1 MKLIG
6 RYKEKER
13 LQGCLESDH
22 SEFVIVYGRRRIG
35 KTFLIKEFFK
45 NRFAFHFV
53 GSHNQP
59 KEQQLE
65 NFAYNLQKAAKSPFT
80 PKLGSWNAAFH
91 ALQDYIETLD
101 ANRKKV
107 IFFDEMP
114 WMDTPKPG
122 FVPALEAFWNSW
134 ATFRDDVLFVACG
147 SATSWIVNKILKNQG
162 GLHGRTTA
170 EIYLRPFNLKETE
183 ELMHESGLVWDRYQ
197 IAQTYMTLG
206 GVPYYYSLLDKRLS
220 LAQNI
225 DELFFSSK
233 NAVLRVEFTEL
244 FASLFKNADNYLAVI
259 RLLAQRREG
268 YTRTEISQ
276 KTKISGTGLTTLL
289 ENLERCDFIFGY
301 SKFNGGKK
309 NVIYRIS
316 DFYTLFYYS
325 FVDGNMTK
333 DNNYWQNMLDK
344 GKMLAWQGF
353 SFELLCFLHLHQ
365 IKTALGIT
373 GVTTKSTTW
382 RSKDRTAQIDLVIE
396 RTDRVINLCE
406 IKFSQNE
413 YQLSSQYADT
423 IRRRAA
429 IFAADTG
436 TQYTLSNTFIT
447 TYGILNGK
455 GQSVVGNEIVLD
467 DLFKE

>member
-1 MKLIG
+1 
-6 RYKEKER
+6 
-13 LQGCLESDH
+13 
-22 SEFVIVYGRRRIG
+22 
-35 KTFLIKEFFK
+35 
-45 NRFAFHFV
+45 
-53 GSHNQP
+53 
-59 KEQQLE
+59 
-65 NFAYNLQKAAKSPFT
+65 
-80 PKLGSWNAAFH
+80 
-91 ALQDYIETLD
+91 
-101 ANRKKV
+101 
-107 IFFDEMP
+107 
-114 WMDTPKPG
+114 
-122 FVPALEAFWNSW
+122 
-134 ATFRDDVLFVACG
+134 
-147 SATSWIVNKILKNQG
+147 
-162 GLHGRTTA
+162 
-170 EIYLRPFNLKETE
+170 
-183 ELMHESGLVWDRYQ
+183 
-197 IAQTYMTLG
+197 MTLG
-206 GVPYYYSLLDKRLS
+206 GVPYYYSLLNKRLS

-301 SKFNGGKK
+301 SKFNGGKN

-325 FVDGNMTK
+325 FVDGNMNK
-333 DNNYWQNMLDK
+333 DKNYWQNMLDK

-382 RSKDRTAQIDLVIE
+382 RSKDRSAQIDLVIE

-413 YQLSSQYADT
+413 YKLSSQYADT